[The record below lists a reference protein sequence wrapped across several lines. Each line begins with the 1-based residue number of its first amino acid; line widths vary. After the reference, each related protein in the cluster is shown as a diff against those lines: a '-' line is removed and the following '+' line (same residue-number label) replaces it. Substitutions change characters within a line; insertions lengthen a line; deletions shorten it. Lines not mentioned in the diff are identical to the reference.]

1 MATRKKKTE
10 HTVTYPGKPQ
20 VKQRPRMTRRGRA
33 YTPIKTHLA
42 EDVIRA
48 GWDGPK
54 FEGPVYLKAKFTKN
68 GTEVTVGVV
77 SDGFGPSP
85 LRGDIDNYV
94 KLVMDGLNKTAYDD
108 DNQIVY
114 LEVYKQ

>member
-1 MATRKKKTE
+1 MAVATRKKKTE
-10 HTVTYPGKPQ
+10 HTAIYTSRPQ
-20 VKQRPRMTRRGRA
+20 VKQRPRMTRRGKA

-42 EDVIRA
+42 EDVIGE
-48 GWDGPK
+48 GWNGPK
-54 FEGPVYLKAKFTKN
+54 FSGPVFMRAKFSRA
-68 GTEVTVGVV
+68 GTEVTVGTY
-77 SDGFGPSP
+77 DAEQSP

-94 KLVMDGLNKTAYDD
+94 KLVMDGLNGIAYDD

>member
-1 MATRKKKTE
+1 VATRRKKK
-10 HTVTYPGKPQ
+10 HTATYQGKPQ
-20 VKQRPRMTRRGRA
+20 VKQRPRMSRRGKA

-42 EDVIRA
+42 ENVIRD
-48 GWDGPK
+48 GWKGPK
-54 FEGPVYLKAKFTKN
+54 FEGPVYMTAIFTST
-68 GTEVTVGVV
+68 GTTVTVGIAD
-77 SDGFGPSP
+77 SEGSK

-94 KLVMDGLNKTAYDD
+94 KLIMDGLNGVAYDD

>member
-1 MATRKKKTE
+1 VASRKKKTE
-10 HTVTYPGKPQ
+10 HTVTYEGRPQ
-20 VKQRPRMTRRGRA
+20 VKQRPRMTRRGKA

-42 EDVIRA
+42 EDVIRD
-48 GWDGPK
+48 GWSGPK
-54 FEGPVYLKAKFTKN
+54 FDGPLFMRAKFTSK
-68 GTEVTVGVV
+68 GTEVTVGVY
-77 SDGFGPSP
+77 DGEASK

-94 KLVMDGLNKTAYDD
+94 KLVMDGLNGTAYED

>member
-10 HTVTYPGKPQ
+10 HTVIYDGRPQ

-33 YTPIKTHLA
+33 YTPMKTHLA
-42 EDVIRA
+42 EDVIRD
-48 GWDGPK
+48 GWNGPK
-54 FEGPVYLKAKFTKN
+54 FEGPIFMRAKFSKA
-68 GTEVTVGVV
+68 GTEVTVGTY
-77 SDGFGPSP
+77 DGTQSP

-94 KLVMDGLNKTAYDD
+94 KLVMDGLNRVAYDD

>member
-1 MATRKKKTE
+1 MAKKKTE
-10 HTVTYPGKPQ
+10 HTVVYDGRPQ

-42 EDVIRA
+42 ENVIGD
-48 GWDGPK
+48 GWNGPK
-54 FEGPVYLKAKFTKN
+54 FEGPIYMVAKFDRN
-68 GTEVTVGVV
+68 GTTVTVGKY
-77 SDGFGPSP
+77 DGEMSP

-94 KLVMDGLNKTAYDD
+94 KLVMDGLNGIAYAD
-108 DNQIVY
+108 DNQIMY

>member
-1 MATRKKKTE
+1 MASRKKKTE
-10 HTVTYPGKPQ
+10 HTVNYPGRPQ

-42 EDVIRA
+42 EDVIRD

-54 FEGPVYLKAKFTKN
+54 FEGPLWMRAKFTKA
-68 GTEVTVGVV
+68 GTEVTVGIYDGEV
-77 SDGFGPSP
+77 SS

-94 KLVMDGLNKTAYDD
+94 KLVMDGLNGVAYPD

-114 LEVYKQ
+114 LEVHKQ

>member
-1 MATRKKKTE
+1 MASRKKKTE
-10 HTVTYPGKPQ
+10 HTVTYPGRPQ

-42 EDVIRA
+42 EDVIRD

-54 FEGPVYLKAKFTKN
+54 FEGPLFMKATFTRE
-68 GTEVTVGVV
+68 GTTVTVGTSE
-77 SDGFGPSP
+77 SDASP

-94 KLVMDGLNKTAYDD
+94 KLVMDGLNGAAYAD

-114 LEVYKQ
+114 LEVHKQ